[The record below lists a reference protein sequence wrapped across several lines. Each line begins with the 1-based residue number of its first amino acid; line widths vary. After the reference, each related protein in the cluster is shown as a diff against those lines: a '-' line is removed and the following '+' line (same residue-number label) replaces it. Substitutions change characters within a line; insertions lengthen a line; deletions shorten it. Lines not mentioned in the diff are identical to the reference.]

1 VPALSL
7 VGELAVELAV
17 SSFVDASHPGAWVS
31 WAEGDEH
38 EDDFS
43 CRVASELKDEAKGS
57 L

>member
-1 VPALSL
+1 M
-7 VGELAVELAV
+7 ELAV